1 MKCFVSKTKNEKKK
15 FISVVNTVL
24 SRLNT
29 GGVNLKLGP
38 TFTRGPVFINGYFH
52 HFWQKHKMNRNKM
65 SPVSCVV
72 DVIQNKG
79 RRIYRMLIRGYNTF
93 RQMYFVMFWYVTE
106 VCRNVFIRLC

>member
-1 MKCFVSKTKNEKKK
+1 M
-15 FISVVNTVL
+15 L

-93 RQMYFVMFWYVTE
+93 RQLSLAGVNKCTVVAHEPLNLHNLLYM
-106 VCRNVFIRLC
+106 RISALNVQFEINA